1 MTISRS
7 LLMFACIVGVVALGA
22 VSGIASGTG
31 LWVWYATLQKPFFNP
46 PSWVFGPVW
55 TILYALMGFALYRI
69 WIMPSSSERLVL
81 LSLFTTQLILNLAW
95 SFLFFYFQ
103 RPDWALVEIILL
115 WGFILWLII
124 RLYPLDKLAAG
135 LQIPYLLWVS
145 FATLLNAALWWL
157 NRS

>member
-1 MTISRS
+1 MSISRP
-7 LLMFACIVGVVALGA
+7 LLLFSCIVGIVLLGA

-31 LWVWYATLQKPFFNP
+31 LRVWYATLQKPFFNP
-46 PSWVFGPVW
+46 PSWLFGPVW

-69 WIMPSSSERLVL
+69 WELPPSSDRSMLF
-81 LSLFTTQLILNLAW
+81 SLFIIQLILNLAW

-103 RPDWALVEIILL
+103 RPDWALAEIILL

-124 RLYPLDKLAAG
+124 RFYPLDKLAAG

-145 FATLLNAALWWL
+145 FATVLNASLWWL
-157 NRS
+157 NRN